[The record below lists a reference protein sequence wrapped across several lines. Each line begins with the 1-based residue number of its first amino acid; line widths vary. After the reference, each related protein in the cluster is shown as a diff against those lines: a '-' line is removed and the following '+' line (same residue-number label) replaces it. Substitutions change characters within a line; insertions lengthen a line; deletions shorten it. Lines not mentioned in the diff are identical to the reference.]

1 MFVPFPHLYAP
12 ISYIPVQ
19 MTKTHGLLFRAY
31 VPRLVGC
38 LEDADSAVRDTAKM
52 TVVEL
57 FQYVISA
64 VFFSFFL
71 IV

>member
-1 MFVPFPHLYAP
+1 
-12 ISYIPVQ
+12 

>member
-1 MFVPFPHLYAP
+1 
-12 ISYIPVQ
+12 

-57 FQYVISA
+57 FQYVIFA
-64 VFFSFFL
+64 VNYSFDGL
-71 IV
+71 T